1 MYFSGFLGKKRRH
14 EAREEG
20 VMVRL
25 RYLRF
30 RQTFQLQVSDTLSF
44 QQIKW
49 CSVGSVMGPFCITLR
64 NLQQAGGG

>member
-1 MYFSGFLGKKRRH
+1 MYFSGFLGEKRRH
-14 EAREEG
+14 EARG
-20 VMVRL
+20 KKVVDRL
-25 RYLRF
+25 RYLRV
-30 RQTFQLQVSDTLSF
+30 RQTFQLQVSNNVSF